1 MNLKSYSV
9 IITYCCERRKELLSL
24 ISSIL
29 NQTLPAAEIFII
41 SDGPAKELKN
51 FKYNKVKIIENKI
64 SGKPATHRN
73 LGLKLVNNNFVFI
86 SDDDD
91 IWHPKKAEI
100 QINQIIENKASICFT
115 KKKNFLF
122 EKEIEFPQ
130 INLRNIISKS
140 ISSKNLLLSNK
151 LPLSSVLL
159 NTHLIDINFDEN
171 EFFKA
176 WEDYELWLR
185 KSKSHKIIQINKKL
199 LYYRQNPKSIRKGI
213 TLRNL
218 KNQKKYLL
226 QNHSKSFSDKILISF
241 IFAARI
247 ILAWL
252 RP

>member
-122 EKEIEFPQ
+122 EK
-130 INLRNIISKS
+130 K
-140 ISSKNLLLSNK
+140 
-151 LPLSSVLL
+151 
-159 NTHLIDINFDEN
+159 
-171 EFFKA
+171 
-176 WEDYELWLR
+176 
-185 KSKSHKIIQINKKL
+185 
-199 LYYRQNPKSIRKGI
+199 
-213 TLRNL
+213 
-218 KNQKKYLL
+218 
-226 QNHSKSFSDKILISF
+226 
-241 IFAARI
+241 
-247 ILAWL
+247 
-252 RP
+252 